1 MKHRGSREL
10 PVDYF
15 RVVAHYEE
23 WHVSLE
29 MARAIEAALNETS
42 VPQ

>member
-1 MKHRGSREL
+1 
-10 PVDYF
+10 
-15 RVVAHYEE
+15 VVAHHEE